1 MCADAATER
10 AARAA
15 AEEINA
21 TKLPGSNW
29 DSVSGS
35 SGHVDII
42 AAIILRHMGRDAE
55 AKFRGMLERGVAFA
69 NLVSCLADL
78 GDSPKSVRDH
88 LSNAAP
94 LAEKFKAEARA
105 LLAGGKEGG
114 EG

>member
-1 MCADAATER
+1 MPETAAER

-15 AEEINA
+15 EEIANLDA
-21 TKLPGSNW
+21 QRDYEGAPSISEGRMA
-29 DSVSGS
+29 D
-35 SGHVDII
+35 
-42 AAIILRHMGRDAE
+42 IILRHMGRDAE

>member
-1 MCADAATER
+1 MAD
-10 AARAA
+10 
-15 AEEINA
+15 
-21 TKLPGSNW
+21 
-29 DSVSGS
+29 
-35 SGHVDII
+35 
-42 AAIILRHMGRDAE
+42 IILRHMGRDAE